1 MLTLMLLDQKL
12 TCLQY
17 TVFTCI
23 LDSSVLEDLLLKN
36 TYIYIY
42 IFTIALQL
50 KQLNSLSAAFH
61 VFRVLR
67 GEQRTSPE
75 NKILSGV
82 A

>member
-36 TYIYIY
+36 IYIY
-42 IFTIALQL
+42 LQL
-50 KQLNSLSAAFH
+50 LYN
-61 VFRVLR
+61 
-67 GEQRTSPE
+67 
-75 NKILSGV
+75 
-82 A
+82 

>member
-36 TYIYIY
+36 TYIY